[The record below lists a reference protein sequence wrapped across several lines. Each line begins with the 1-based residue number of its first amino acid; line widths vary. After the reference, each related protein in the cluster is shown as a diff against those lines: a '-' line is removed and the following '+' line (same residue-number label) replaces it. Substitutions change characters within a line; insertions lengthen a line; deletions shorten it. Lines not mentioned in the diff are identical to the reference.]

1 MKRNETPLPADEKT
15 EASEENIDENTEKGR
30 TKRRNKETV
39 EKIRI
44 GVNWTDDKSGEKG
57 VRIISS
63 IH

>member
-1 MKRNETPLPADEKT
+1 MTLPADEKT

-44 GVNWTDDKSGEKG
+44 GVNWTDDESGEKD
-57 VRIISS
+57 VRIIS
-63 IH
+63 

>member
-1 MKRNETPLPADEKT
+1 MTLPADEKT

-39 EKIRI
+39 KKIRI
-44 GVNWTDDKSGEKG
+44 GVNWTDDKSGEKD